1 MDLSRKRKTQ
11 LTDNILEQD
20 ETMQFEDNL
29 KTYLQGK
36 YEVFRI
42 WMSVRVE
49 PFALSLY
56 TILMNSPIVQV
67 ELPQL
72 FQKRFIAVW
81 KRPIKNHQKLTLYL
95 LVWQKQVSTY
105 MIVMVLGSKRKPCST
120 IGAFISSTKI
130 NSRD

>member
-42 WMSVRVE
+42 
-49 PFALSLY
+49 
-56 TILMNSPIVQV
+56 
-67 ELPQL
+67 
-72 FQKRFIAVW
+72 
-81 KRPIKNHQKLTLYL
+81 
-95 LVWQKQVSTY
+95 
-105 MIVMVLGSKRKPCST
+105 
-120 IGAFISSTKI
+120 
-130 NSRD
+130 